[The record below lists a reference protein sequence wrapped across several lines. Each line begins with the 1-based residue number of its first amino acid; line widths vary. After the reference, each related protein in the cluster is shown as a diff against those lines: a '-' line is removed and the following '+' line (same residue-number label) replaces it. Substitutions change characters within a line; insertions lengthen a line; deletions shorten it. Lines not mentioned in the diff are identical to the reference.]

1 MKAIVEHYAKGEFQV
16 DRPEVAISEK
26 FLKLNIESG
35 TLYEGVFTVN
45 STNDHVIKAMVYDSR
60 YMLRFN
66 QHTFIA
72 KNFDVGFTFDA
83 TCLEA
88 GKNYKGHISVITD
101 GGEFKI
107 LYDIDITTPYVK
119 YGDQKIDDLFK
130 FATLAESNWA
140 EAERVFVRDD
150 FKRTFINRDPVI
162 KQIYN
167 SLMESQSVNQALE
180 EFLVYVHKKRALTL
194 SVSKAK
200 INLEFP
206 EELSKISINI
216 SKNTWGYSSST
227 VRSTEDFIIPAR
239 KVITSADFYGNLY
252 ALDVLISPENIP
264 DGVTSG
270 RIIIEN
276 VYQTI
281 EIEINLSKPT
291 EKEIK
296 VSKPGSKT
304 HLIKS
309 NQVRLITTYMDYRM
323 GRIQLREYIST
334 TLFAFNNLARYVP
347 EEDLYR
353 LGTMHMNIMQGET
366 EKVEQEFLR
375 IEADVD
381 NSGMNNKQSCYY
393 AYLKAMVGKDRR
405 ATEQAKELIRRSYH
419 TEDDKIFYFWL
430 LLFVDDTYN
439 NDQTALYR
447 EVKNL
452 YEQGYNSPLMY
463 MELCE
468 VLNNNPLLLKHITDL
483 EVTTIRWGLRHQY
496 LSDEVI
502 EAFIQL
508 AASFRQF
515 DAKIFEIM
523 DSIYSKKKSDEVLS
537 SICSMLISAGK
548 LDNKYHRF
556 YRDAVE
562 RNLKFIGLNE
572 CFVKS
577 MNFSRYDLIPQS
589 VLMYLNYKNTLSE
602 KELAYLYANVIY
614 NKSQHMKVYH
624 EYATTMQDFMENMI
638 ISGKV
643 SDDLTVLDRKSVV

>member
-1 MKAIVEHYAKGEFQV
+1 M
-16 DRPEVAISEK
+16 
-26 FLKLNIESG
+26 
-35 TLYEGVFTVN
+35 
-45 STNDHVIKAMVYDSR
+45 
-60 YMLRFN
+60 
-66 QHTFIA
+66 
-72 KNFDVGFTFDA
+72 
-83 TCLEA
+83 
-88 GKNYKGHISVITD
+88 
-101 GGEFKI
+101 
-107 LYDIDITTPYVK
+107 
-119 YGDQKIDDLFK
+119 
-130 FATLAESNWA
+130 
-140 EAERVFVRDD
+140 
-150 FKRTFINRDPVI
+150 
-162 KQIYN
+162 
-167 SLMESQSVNQALE
+167 
-180 EFLVYVHKKRALTL
+180 
-194 SVSKAK
+194 
-200 INLEFP
+200 
-206 EELSKISINI
+206 
-216 SKNTWGYSSST
+216 
-227 VRSTEDFIIPAR
+227 
-239 KVITSADFYGNLY
+239 
-252 ALDVLISPENIP
+252 DVLISPENIP

-296 VSKPGSKT
+296 VSKSGSKT

-537 SICSMLISAGK
+537 SICSMLISAG
-548 LDNKYHRF
+548 NWITST
-556 YRDAVE
+556 
-562 RNLKFIGLNE
+562 IGSTGMQWN
-572 CFVKS
+572 
-577 MNFSRYDLIPQS
+577 
-589 VLMYLNYKNTLSE
+589 
-602 KELAYLYANVIY
+602 
-614 NKSQHMKVYH
+614 
-624 EYATTMQDFMENMI
+624 AT
-638 ISGKV
+638 
-643 SDDLTVLDRKSVV
+643 

>member
-140 EAERVFVRDD
+140 EAARVFVRDD

-624 EYATTMQDFMENMI
+624 EYALSLI
-638 ISGKV
+638 HI
-643 SDDLTVLDRKSVV
+643 

>member
-1 MKAIVEHYAKGEFQV
+1 M
-16 DRPEVAISEK
+16 
-26 FLKLNIESG
+26 
-35 TLYEGVFTVN
+35 
-45 STNDHVIKAMVYDSR
+45 
-60 YMLRFN
+60 
-66 QHTFIA
+66 
-72 KNFDVGFTFDA
+72 
-83 TCLEA
+83 EA

-140 EAERVFVRDD
+140 EAARVFVRDD

-296 VSKPGSKT
+296 VLMDPTFLFCRNEWLNMLGKASKYYNSNEKYILTYFIASNKADYQQRVKAYADKLGLPVWSIQFSNYHWKVSSKRILGASIEDFIALVSNAA
-304 HLIKS
+304 LILTDSFHGTAFSLNLQKDFVPFRHS
-309 NQVRLITTYMDYRM
+309 ANPLRIIDLLQKLGIGERLDMAASEYQNVNYSLVNPKLE
-323 GRIQLREYIST
+323 GLREDSKNWV
-334 TLFAFNNLARYVP
+334 LHALK
-347 EEDLYR
+347 D
-353 LGTMHMNIMQGET
+353 ET
-366 EKVEQEFLR
+366 
-375 IEADVD
+375 
-381 NSGMNNKQSCYY
+381 
-393 AYLKAMVGKDRR
+393 
-405 ATEQAKELIRRSYH
+405 
-419 TEDDKIFYFWL
+419 
-430 LLFVDDTYN
+430 
-439 NDQTALYR
+439 
-447 EVKNL
+447 
-452 YEQGYNSPLMY
+452 
-463 MELCE
+463 
-468 VLNNNPLLLKHITDL
+468 
-483 EVTTIRWGLRHQY
+483 
-496 LSDEVI
+496 
-502 EAFIQL
+502 
-508 AASFRQF
+508 
-515 DAKIFEIM
+515 
-523 DSIYSKKKSDEVLS
+523 
-537 SICSMLISAGK
+537 
-548 LDNKYHRF
+548 
-556 YRDAVE
+556 
-562 RNLKFIGLNE
+562 
-572 CFVKS
+572 
-577 MNFSRYDLIPQS
+577 
-589 VLMYLNYKNTLSE
+589 
-602 KELAYLYANVIY
+602 
-614 NKSQHMKVYH
+614 
-624 EYATTMQDFMENMI
+624 
-638 ISGKV
+638 
-643 SDDLTVLDRKSVV
+643 

>member
-140 EAERVFVRDD
+140 EAARVFVRDD

-405 ATEQAKELIRRSYH
+405 ATEQAKELIRRSYR

-577 MNFSRYDLIPQS
+577 MNFSRYDLIPQ
-589 VLMYLNYKNTLSE
+589 Y
-602 KELAYLYANVIY
+602 
-614 NKSQHMKVYH
+614 
-624 EYATTMQDFMENMI
+624 
-638 ISGKV
+638 
-643 SDDLTVLDRKSVV
+643 

>member
-140 EAERVFVRDD
+140 EAARVFVRDD

-548 LDNKYHRF
+548 LDNKYHGSTGMQW
-556 YRDAVE
+556 
-562 RNLKFIGLNE
+562 N
-572 CFVKS
+572 
-577 MNFSRYDLIPQS
+577 
-589 VLMYLNYKNTLSE
+589 
-602 KELAYLYANVIY
+602 
-614 NKSQHMKVYH
+614 
-624 EYATTMQDFMENMI
+624 AT
-638 ISGKV
+638 
-643 SDDLTVLDRKSVV
+643 

>member
-140 EAERVFVRDD
+140 EAARVFVRDD

-180 EFLVYVHKKRALTL
+180 EFLIYVHKKRALTL

-405 ATEQAKELIRRSYH
+405 ATEQAKELIRRSYL

-548 LDNKYHRF
+548 LDN
-556 YRDAVE
+556 
-562 RNLKFIGLNE
+562 
-572 CFVKS
+572 
-577 MNFSRYDLIPQS
+577 
-589 VLMYLNYKNTLSE
+589 
-602 KELAYLYANVIY
+602 
-614 NKSQHMKVYH
+614 
-624 EYATTMQDFMENMI
+624 
-638 ISGKV
+638 
-643 SDDLTVLDRKSVV
+643 

>member
-140 EAERVFVRDD
+140 EAARVFVRDD

-419 TEDDKIFYFWL
+419 T
-430 LLFVDDTYN
+430 
-439 NDQTALYR
+439 
-447 EVKNL
+447 
-452 YEQGYNSPLMY
+452 
-463 MELCE
+463 
-468 VLNNNPLLLKHITDL
+468 
-483 EVTTIRWGLRHQY
+483 Y
-496 LSDEVI
+496 L
-502 EAFIQL
+502 
-508 AASFRQF
+508 
-515 DAKIFEIM
+515 
-523 DSIYSKKKSDEVLS
+523 
-537 SICSMLISAGK
+537 
-548 LDNKYHRF
+548 
-556 YRDAVE
+556 
-562 RNLKFIGLNE
+562 
-572 CFVKS
+572 
-577 MNFSRYDLIPQS
+577 
-589 VLMYLNYKNTLSE
+589 
-602 KELAYLYANVIY
+602 
-614 NKSQHMKVYH
+614 
-624 EYATTMQDFMENMI
+624 
-638 ISGKV
+638 
-643 SDDLTVLDRKSVV
+643 

>member
-140 EAERVFVRDD
+140 EAARVFVRDD

-624 EYATTMQDFMENMI
+624 EYATTMQDFM
-638 ISGKV
+638 
-643 SDDLTVLDRKSVV
+643 

>member
-140 EAERVFVRDD
+140 EAARVFVRDD

-589 VLMYLNYKNTLSE
+589 VC
-602 KELAYLYANVIY
+602 I
-614 NKSQHMKVYH
+614 
-624 EYATTMQDFMENMI
+624 
-638 ISGKV
+638 
-643 SDDLTVLDRKSVV
+643 

>member
-140 EAERVFVRDD
+140 EAARVFVRDD

-537 SICSMLISAGK
+537 SIC
-548 LDNKYHRF
+548 
-556 YRDAVE
+556 
-562 RNLKFIGLNE
+562 
-572 CFVKS
+572 
-577 MNFSRYDLIPQS
+577 
-589 VLMYLNYKNTLSE
+589 
-602 KELAYLYANVIY
+602 
-614 NKSQHMKVYH
+614 
-624 EYATTMQDFMENMI
+624 
-638 ISGKV
+638 
-643 SDDLTVLDRKSVV
+643 

>member
-140 EAERVFVRDD
+140 EAARVFVRDD

-523 DSIYSKKKSDEVLS
+523 DSIYSKKKSDEVLY
-537 SICSMLISAGK
+537 L
-548 LDNKYHRF
+548 LDADQR
-556 YRDAVE
+556 
-562 RNLKFIGLNE
+562 
-572 CFVKS
+572 
-577 MNFSRYDLIPQS
+577 
-589 VLMYLNYKNTLSE
+589 
-602 KELAYLYANVIY
+602 
-614 NKSQHMKVYH
+614 
-624 EYATTMQDFMENMI
+624 
-638 ISGKV
+638 
-643 SDDLTVLDRKSVV
+643 RKTG

>member
-140 EAERVFVRDD
+140 EAARVFVRDD

-577 MNFSRYDLIPQS
+577 MNFSRYDLIPQ
-589 VLMYLNYKNTLSE
+589 
-602 KELAYLYANVIY
+602 
-614 NKSQHMKVYH
+614 
-624 EYATTMQDFMENMI
+624 
-638 ISGKV
+638 
-643 SDDLTVLDRKSVV
+643 

>member
-140 EAERVFVRDD
+140 EAARVFVRDD

-323 GRIQLREYIST
+323 GV
-334 TLFAFNNLARYVP
+334 LAGQ
-347 EEDLYR
+347 DLWDGYS
-353 LGTMHMNIMQGET
+353 
-366 EKVEQEFLR
+366 
-375 IEADVD
+375 
-381 NSGMNNKQSCYY
+381 SGMATLDGLDKDPAIVTAVQKAVKHI
-393 AYLKAMVGKDRR
+393 AYSISHSHAMNVGN
-405 ATEQAKELIRRSYH
+405 ATIKVITPWWQM
-419 TEDDKIFYFWL
+419 
-430 LLFVDDTYN
+430 
-439 NDQTALYR
+439 ALYC
-447 EVKNL
+447 L
-452 YEQGYNSPLMY
+452 TGGLA
-463 MELCE
+463 
-468 VLNNNPLLLKHITDL
+468 VLTA
-483 EVTTIRWGLRHQY
+483 GA
-496 LSDEVI
+496 
-502 EAFIQL
+502 AFMMVR
-508 AASFRQF
+508 SRKK
-515 DAKIFEIM
+515 AK
-523 DSIYSKKKSDEVLS
+523 
-537 SICSMLISAGK
+537 
-548 LDNKYHRF
+548 
-556 YRDAVE
+556 
-562 RNLKFIGLNE
+562 
-572 CFVKS
+572 
-577 MNFSRYDLIPQS
+577 
-589 VLMYLNYKNTLSE
+589 
-602 KELAYLYANVIY
+602 
-614 NKSQHMKVYH
+614 
-624 EYATTMQDFMENMI
+624 
-638 ISGKV
+638 
-643 SDDLTVLDRKSVV
+643 

>member
-140 EAERVFVRDD
+140 EAARVFVRDD

-405 ATEQAKELIRRSYH
+405 ATEQAKELIRRSYR

-577 MNFSRYDLIPQS
+577 MNFSSYDLIPQS
-589 VLMYLNYKNTLSE
+589 VLY
-602 KELAYLYANVIY
+602 
-614 NKSQHMKVYH
+614 
-624 EYATTMQDFMENMI
+624 
-638 ISGKV
+638 V
-643 SDDLTVLDRKSVV
+643 S